1 MESKAEEPQFVR
13 LPDGRRVPGAGA
25 RHLERL
31 TKLHEIEFPGRRRG
45 AAEAG
50 DDTGDEEDLD
60 PDDLLETPKAY
71 LVRKVIVERSYPQR
85 PLHDE
90 APDKTT
96 VRRRQGQRLDAMAD
110 RYLAG
115 RDFDQLL
122 KIELMRMVK
131 DQRNR
136 RSTGPEA
143 LELCG
148 EGDVRGRTSS
158 GRAVVRMDKMRRGV
172 TDQPAHVCRS
182 FHSGVMQ
189 KVNADE
195 FSNWRCRDYCRR
207 ITWAQFATM
216 QKVHFQYMELIELM
230 DASRMREEHAQ
241 VGQNSKSIHQRVLLR
256 GNWKTAWN
264 FCGWQDP
271 LMGRHWAGSAAEPE
285 AVTD

>member
-1 MESKAEEPQFVR
+1 MSEM
-13 LPDGRRVPGAGA
+13 
-25 RHLERL
+25 
-31 TKLHEIEFPGRRRG
+31 EFPGRRRE

-90 APDKTT
+90 APDETT

-158 GRAVVRMDKMRRGV
+158 GRAVVLMDKMRRGV

-195 FSNWRCRDYCRR
+195 FSNWRYRDYCRR

-216 QKVHFQYMELIELM
+216 QKIHFQYMELTELM
-230 DASRMREEHAQ
+230 DASRMRDEHAQ
-241 VGQNSKSIHQRVLLR
+241 VGQNSKSIHQR
-256 GNWKTAWN
+256 
-264 FCGWQDP
+264 F
-271 LMGRHWAGSAAEPE
+271 S
-285 AVTD
+285 